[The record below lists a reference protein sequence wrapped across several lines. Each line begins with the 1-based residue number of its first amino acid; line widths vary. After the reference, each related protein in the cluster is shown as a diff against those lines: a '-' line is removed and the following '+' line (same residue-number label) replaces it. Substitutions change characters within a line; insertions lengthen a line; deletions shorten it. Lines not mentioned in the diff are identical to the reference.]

1 MGFNY
6 GYHFI
11 IEEIAEQF
19 ERKFNSFGEE
29 TFSILIEK
37 NVKWI
42 DKNGEQIT
50 KTISYRI

>member
-1 MGFNY
+1 MDFNS

-29 TFSILIEK
+29 K